1 MEGNSSGGALVGYDG
16 GVNTTMIRSYGESYF
31 NGGNVGI
38 GTTSPAAKLDV
49 YSAASF
55 RADVATGNPLISIVN
70 NTATSNTAGTATIKF
85 TQANTQA
92 GGKIVSARD
101 GNYSSGAT
109 RTSNL
114 QFYTSTAAYDTEK
127 MRIGSNGNVGIGTT
141 SPTDTLDV
149 DGGIRLSTSGTI
161 QGRSYPYTTN
171 IGSGANAT
179 TTNITAGSTDKSEI
193 SLVGGDVGDRIEFKT
208 NSTER
213 MRIDA
218 SGNVG
223 IGTTSPGAYKL
234 NVAGGG
240 RFSANV
246 DFANNFGIR
255 GIKTDN
261 SAIVI
266 ARINSSNELVI
277 NENASTTVPTRIIGN
292 HIALETTNF
301 LGTAVEAVRVIDGGN
316 VGIGT
321 TSPATKLDVVGDL
334 TVSGNQNFNGSYI
347 YGDSKL
353 LFQYSDTWLRINQS
367 NNFSS
372 GIYCGT
378 GILRTDG
385 IFQIGAGGSKFI
397 VTAAGDVGIGVSS
410 SPSSKLQV
418 NGTITATTKNFLID
432 NPKTGGELQYSVIE
446 SDEHGV
452 CVRGESDQEE
462 IELPEEW
469 EWLVHEDSV
478 TVQLTSIDQVQH
490 LFVLER
496 NNIRVRVGGLVT
508 NGQYS
513 YVVYGTRKDVDP
525 LEVNI

>member
-1 MEGNSSGGALVGYDG
+1 
-16 GVNTTMIRSYGESYF
+16 
-31 NGGNVGI
+31 
-38 GTTSPAAKLDV
+38 
-49 YSAASF
+49 
-55 RADVATGNPLISIVN
+55 
-70 NTATSNTAGTATIKF
+70 
-85 TQANTQA
+85 
-92 GGKIVSARD
+92 
-101 GNYSSGAT
+101 
-109 RTSNL
+109 
-114 QFYTSTAAYDTEK
+114 